1 MLLGWKGQDNRG
13 HTAAPLK
20 RGRKMDHPERTQQS
34 RHTGVFVAGS
44 SVRVGVLVGPIVRVL
59 VRVGEGPQ
67 VAVRVGV
74 LLGRGVR
81 VLVRVG
87 EGPHVAVRVGV
98 GVGGR
103 ALQILLVISQ
113 VSQPGYSSLSVN
125 VKEP

>member
-1 MLLGWKGQDNRG
+1 M
-13 HTAAPLK
+13 
-20 RGRKMDHPERTQQS
+20 
-34 RHTGVFVAGS
+34 
-44 SVRVGVLVGPIVRVL
+44 RVL

-74 LLGRGVR
+74 LLGRGVS

-103 ALQILLVISQ
+103 ALQILLEISQ
-113 VSQPGYSSLSVN
+113 VPQPG
-125 VKEP
+125 

>member
-1 MLLGWKGQDNRG
+1 
-13 HTAAPLK
+13 
-20 RGRKMDHPERTQQS
+20 
-34 RHTGVFVAGS
+34 
-44 SVRVGVLVGPIVRVL
+44 

-74 LLGRGVR
+74 LLGRGVN

-103 ALQILLVISQ
+103 ALQILREISQ
-113 VSQPGYSSLSVN
+113 VPQPGYSSLKVN
-125 VKEP
+125 VNEP